1 MKHPLLL
8 PRGKAAAIFVD
19 LQEEHRGDPRYLV
32 ENYTNVLANARRLQ
46 QAARAE
52 GVPIYHCAY
61 KVDPGADGLRPF
73 HPVLAD
79 GTSAFSA
86 GDDPLTAIC
95 PEVGPEGDEPLLIK
109 REASAFGVATLE
121 PSLRAAGTEWLIV
134 AGVWTEACVDATVK
148 GAIDRGFRVL
158 LVKDACGSGTDAMHR
173 TAILNLANRLYGGAL
188 TDTDG
193 ACRLIAGATVDVWRV
208 PGAVPLRFCFD
219 DAAAIYDT
227 L

>member
-1 MKHPLLL
+1 MKQPLSL
-8 PRGKAAAIFVD
+8 PRGKAAAIFID

-32 ENYTNVLANARRLQ
+32 ENYMSVLANARRLQ
-46 QAARAE
+46 QAARAA

-61 KVDPGADGLRPF
+61 KVERGADGLRPF

-79 GTSAFSA
+79 GTSAFSD
-86 GDDPLTAIC
+86 GNDPLTEIC
-95 PEVGPEGDEPLLIK
+95 AEVGPERDEPLLIK
-109 REASAFGVATLE
+109 SQASAFGAAALE
-121 PSLRAAGTEWLIV
+121 PSLRAGGTEWLIV

-193 ACRLIAGATVDVWRV
+193 ACRLMSGATVDVWRV
-208 PGAVPLRFCFD
+208 QGAVPLRFGFD
-219 DAAAIYDT
+219 DAAALYDT